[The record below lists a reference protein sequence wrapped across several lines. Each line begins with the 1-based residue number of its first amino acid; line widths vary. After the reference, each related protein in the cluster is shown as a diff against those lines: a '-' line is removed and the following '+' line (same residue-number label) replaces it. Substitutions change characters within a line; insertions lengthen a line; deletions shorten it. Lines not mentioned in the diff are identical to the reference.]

1 MTPPNPLQ
9 TLINQLCPNGVEFKE
24 LGEIAQIL
32 NGYAFQSSKYT
43 EKGIRVIRIS
53 DVQKGKMSDKDLKFY
68 PLETKEEIE
77 RYLLKNND
85 LVMSLTGNV
94 GRVAMLSESDLPAG
108 LNQRVACIRSKSNDL
123 LTRFLFHFFDQ
134 DSFETEAMANATG
147 GGQKNLSTT
156 WLSKFKIPLPPL
168 AVQQEIVRILDS
180 FTELK
185 AELEAELEARK
196 KQYEFYRDELLS
208 PKIPLLRGG
217 TVGDGVDYF
226 TTKYDFGSDGVESN
240 TAPKST
246 SPSLQSGTPQEENI
260 RVEEKE
266 ILFVI
271 DEQKSLEIPLLRGG
285 TVGDGVDY
293 FTTKYDF
300 GSDGVE
306 SNTAPKSTSP
316 SLQSGTPQRGELGLV
331 EYEWKTLGE
340 VGEFKYGFTDKALD
354 EGNTRFVRITD
365 INGNGKLI
373 AEDSKYIN
381 LNEANKDYLLQKG
394 DVLMARTGATFGKT
408 MLFNE
413 DYSSIYA
420 SFLIRLR
427 FERSLILPNFY
438 WHFAQSNLYWEQAN
452 KLVGGGAQPQFN
464 ANVLKL
470 VKIPIPPLLEQERIV
485 SILDKFDALVNDI
498 SIGLPAELKARRKQY
513 EYYRNQLL
521 SFREYASK

>member
-1 MTPPNPLQ
+1 
-9 TLINQLCPNGVEFKE
+9 
-24 LGEIAQIL
+24 
-32 NGYAFQSSKYT
+32 
-43 EKGIRVIRIS
+43 
-53 DVQKGKMSDKDLKFY
+53 
-68 PLETKEEIE
+68 
-77 RYLLKNND
+77 
-85 LVMSLTGNV
+85 
-94 GRVAMLSESDLPAG
+94 
-108 LNQRVACIRSKSNDL
+108 
-123 LTRFLFHFFDQ
+123 
-134 DSFETEAMANATG
+134 
-147 GGQKNLSTT
+147 
-156 WLSKFKIPLPPL
+156 
-168 AVQQEIVRILDS
+168 
-180 FTELK
+180 
-185 AELEAELEARK
+185 
-196 KQYEFYRDELLS
+196 
-208 PKIPLLRGG
+208 
-217 TVGDGVDYF
+217 
-226 TTKYDFGSDGVESN
+226 
-240 TAPKST
+240 
-246 SPSLQSGTPQEENI
+246 
-260 RVEEKE
+260 
-266 ILFVI
+266 
-271 DEQKSLEIPLLRGG
+271 
-285 TVGDGVDY
+285 VDY